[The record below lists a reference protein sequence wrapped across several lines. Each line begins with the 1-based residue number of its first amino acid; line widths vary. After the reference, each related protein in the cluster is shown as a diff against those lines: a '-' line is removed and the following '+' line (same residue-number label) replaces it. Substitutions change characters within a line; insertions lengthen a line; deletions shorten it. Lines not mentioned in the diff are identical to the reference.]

1 LGFVEYDSRQLCTP
15 HRAEQTIYQNQYV
28 TPSLFYF
35 SLSLDLCSL
44 RVLSWILRMFP
55 TTSTH
60 NPEASSITH

>member
-1 LGFVEYDSRQLCTP
+1 VEYYSRQLCTP
-15 HRAEQTIYQNQYV
+15 HRAEQAIYQNQYV
-28 TPSLFYF
+28 TPSLFIF
-35 SLSLDLCSL
+35 LSLDLCSL